1 MPRRPEAR
9 FFMTNLSREGVSPEE
24 WSIQRWEKFQALL
37 QRVRETN
44 AFQIDHFPGLAD
56 CDQWSGF
63 DEFAENCPFTEKNDL
78 ALDRQQNQPY
88 GTNLT
93 FSVAEYS
100 YFHQT
105 SGTMGEPMAWLDT
118 DDDWSWML
126 GNWDRVLQGAGV
138 QSGSRCFFAFSF
150 GPFLGFW
157 TAYDAAR
164 KRGCLCIPGG
174 GQGSEQRLHS
184 ILGHEVEYLFCT
196 PTYALR
202 LPEVAKQAGI
212 DLGGHALRAIIVA
225 GETGGSVPSFRR
237 RVSEAWGKDLRVY
250 DHYGMTEVGPVAF
263 ETPGGQG
270 GLRVILESYFAE
282 VIDPETKK
290 PSSKGEGELV
300 LTTLGRTG
308 CPLLRYRT
316 GDLVRAK
323 STTGP
328 EGFPVL
334 DLEAGILGRSDDMVV
349 IRGVNVYP
357 SSVDAIVRGFEEVAE
372 YQVIHEKKGE
382 MSEISLQVEAPENVA
397 QALEVSLKEAF
408 SLRIPVDRA
417 QPNSLPRFEM
427 KAKRWRTEQ

>member
-1 MPRRPEAR
+1 
-9 FFMTNLSREGVSPEE
+9 
-24 WSIQRWEKFQALL
+24 
-37 QRVRETN
+37 
-44 AFQIDHFPGLAD
+44 
-56 CDQWSGF
+56 
-63 DEFAENCPFTEKNDL
+63 
-78 ALDRQQNQPY
+78 
-88 GTNLT
+88 
-93 FSVAEYS
+93 
-100 YFHQT
+100 
-105 SGTMGEPMAWLDT
+105 
-118 DDDWSWML
+118 
-126 GNWDRVLQGAGV
+126 
-138 QSGSRCFFAFSF
+138 
-150 GPFLGFW
+150 
-157 TAYDAAR
+157 
-164 KRGCLCIPGG
+164 
-174 GQGSEQRLHS
+174 
-184 ILGHEVEYLFCT
+184 
-196 PTYALR
+196 
-202 LPEVAKQAGI
+202 
-212 DLGGHALRAIIVA
+212 
-225 GETGGSVPSFRR
+225 
-237 RVSEAWGKDLRVY
+237 
-250 DHYGMTEVGPVAF
+250 
-263 ETPGGQG
+263 
-270 GLRVILESYFAE
+270 
-282 VIDPETKK
+282 
-290 PSSKGEGELV
+290 V

>member
-1 MPRRPEAR
+1 
-9 FFMTNLSREGVSPEE
+9 MTNPSREGVSAEE
-24 WSIQRWEKFQALL
+24 WSIQRWEKFQAHL

-44 AFQIDHFPGLAD
+44 AFQVDHCPRLAD

-63 DEFAENCPFTEKNDL
+63 EDFVENCPFTEKNDL

-93 FSVAEYS
+93 FPIADYS
-100 YFHQT
+100 HFHQT

-118 DDDWSWML
+118 EDDWSWML
-126 GNWDRVLQGAGV
+126 GNWDRVLEGAGV
-138 QSGSRCFFAFSF
+138 QSGNRCFFAFSF

-164 KRGCLCIPGG
+164 ERGCLCIPGG
-174 GQGSEQRLHS
+174 GQGSEQRLHL
-184 ILGHEVEYLFCT
+184 ILGNEVEYLFCT

-202 LPEVAKQAGI
+202 MPEVARQAGI
-212 DLGGHALRAIIVA
+212 DLDGHSLRAIVVA
-225 GETGGSVPSFRR
+225 GETGGSEPSFRR
-237 RVSEAWGKDLRVY
+237 RVSEAWGKNIRVY

-263 ETPGGQG
+263 ETPGGRG

-290 PSSKGEGELV
+290 PSSTGEGELV

-328 EGFPVL
+328 EGFPTF

-357 SSVDAIVRGFEEVAE
+357 SSVDAIVRRFEEVEE

-382 MSEISLQVEAPENVA
+382 MSEIRLQVEAPENVA

-408 SLRIPVDRA
+408 SLRIPVGRA

-427 KAKRWRTEQ
+427 KAKRWQREQ

>member
-1 MPRRPEAR
+1 
-9 FFMTNLSREGVSPEE
+9 MTNPSREGVSPEE
-24 WSIQRWEKFQALL
+24 WSIQRWKKFQALL

-63 DEFAENCPFTEKNDL
+63 DEFAENCPFTEKNEL
-78 ALDRQQNQPY
+78 ALDRQQTQPY

-93 FSVAEYS
+93 FPVAEYS

-118 DDDWSWML
+118 EDDWSWML
-126 GNWDRVLQGAGV
+126 GNWDRVLAGAGV
-138 QSGSRCFFAFSF
+138 QSGNRCFFAFSF

-184 ILGHEVEYLFCT
+184 ILGHKVEYLFCT

-212 DLGGHALRAIIVA
+212 DLGGHSLRAIVVA
-225 GETGGSVPSFRR
+225 GETGGSEPSFRR
-237 RVSEAWGKDLRVY
+237 RVSEAWGRDLRLY

-282 VIDPETKK
+282 VIDLETKK
-290 PSSKGEGELV
+290 PSSTGEGELV

-328 EGFPVL
+328 EGFPTL

-382 MSEISLQVEAPENVA
+382 MSEIRLQVEAPENIT
-397 QALEVSLKEAF
+397 QALEVSLKDAF
-408 SLRIPVDRA
+408 SLRIPVGRA

>member
-1 MPRRPEAR
+1 
-9 FFMTNLSREGVSPEE
+9 MTTPSRDGLSPEE
-24 WSIQRWEKFQALL
+24 WSSQRWETFQALL

-44 AFQIDHFPGLAD
+44 AFQSAHFPTLAD
-56 CDQWSGF
+56 CDQWSDF
-63 DEFAENCPFTEKNDL
+63 DEFVENCPFTGKNDL
-78 ALDRQQNQPY
+78 ALDRQQNPPY

-93 FSVAEYS
+93 FPVEEYS
-100 YFHQT
+100 CFHQT

-118 DDDWSWML
+118 EEDWNWML
-126 GNWDRVLQGAGV
+126 GNWDRVLEGAGV
-138 QSGSRCFFAFSF
+138 QSGARCFFAFSF

-184 ILGHEVEYLFCT
+184 ILEHDVEYLFCT

-212 DLGGHALRAIIVA
+212 DLRGHALRSIIVA

-282 VIDPETKK
+282 VIDPETKA
-290 PSSKGEGELV
+290 PSSTGEGELV

-308 CPLLRYRT
+308 CPLFRYRT
-316 GDLVRAK
+316 GDLVRAIIQ
-323 STTGP
+323 TDP
-328 EGFPVL
+328 DGFPAL
-334 DLEAGILGRSDDMVV
+334 DLKDGILGRSDDMVV
-349 IRGVNVYP
+349 VRGVNVYP
-357 SSVDAIVRGFEEVAE
+357 SSVDAIVRGFEEVME
-372 YQVIHEKKGE
+372 YQVIHRKKGE
-382 MSEISLQVEAPENVA
+382 MSEISLQVEAPESVA
-397 QALEVSLKEAF
+397 QALEAALKEAF
-408 SLRIPVDRA
+408 SLRMPVGRA
-417 QPNSLPRFEM
+417 EPNSLPRFEM
-427 KAKRWRTEQ
+427 KARRWLTEE

>member
-1 MPRRPEAR
+1 
-9 FFMTNLSREGVSPEE
+9 MTNLSREGVSPEE

-44 AFQIDHFPGLAD
+44 VFQVDHFPGLAD

-63 DEFAENCPFTEKNDL
+63 EDFAENCPLTEKNEL

-93 FSVAEYS
+93 FPVAEYS

-118 DDDWSWML
+118 EDDWSWML
-126 GNWDRVLQGAGV
+126 GNWDRVLEGAGV
-138 QSGSRCFFAFSF
+138 QSGNRCFFAFSF

-202 LPEVAKQAGI
+202 MPEVAKQAGI
-212 DLGGHALRAIIVA
+212 DLGGHSLQALVVA
-225 GETGGSVPSFRR
+225 GETGGSEPSFRR

-290 PSSKGEGELV
+290 PSSTGEGELV

-323 STTGP
+323 SATGP
-328 EGFPVL
+328 EGFPNL
-334 DLEAGILGRSDDMVV
+334 DLEGGILGRSDDMVV

-357 SSVDAIVRGFEEVAE
+357 SSIDAIVRGFEEIAE

-382 MSEISLQVEAPENVA
+382 MSEIRLQVEAPQNIA

-408 SLRIPVDRA
+408 SLRIPVGRA

>member
-1 MPRRPEAR
+1 
-9 FFMTNLSREGVSPEE
+9 MTNLSREGVSPED

-44 AFQIDHFPGLAD
+44 AFQIDHFPDLAD

-93 FSVAEYS
+93 FPVAEYS

-118 DDDWSWML
+118 EDDWSWML
-126 GNWDRVLQGAGV
+126 GNWDRVLEGAGI
-138 QSGSRCFFAFSF
+138 QSGNRCFFAFSF

-202 LPEVAKQAGI
+202 MPEVAKQAGI
-212 DLGGHALRAIIVA
+212 DLGGHSLRAIVVA
-225 GETGGSVPSFRR
+225 GETGGSEPSFRR

-282 VIDPETKK
+282 VIDLETKK
-290 PSSKGEGELV
+290 PSSTGEGELV

-328 EGFPVL
+328 EGFPTL

-382 MSEISLQVEAPENVA
+382 MSEIRLQVEAPENVA
-397 QALEVSLKEAF
+397 QALEVSLKDAF